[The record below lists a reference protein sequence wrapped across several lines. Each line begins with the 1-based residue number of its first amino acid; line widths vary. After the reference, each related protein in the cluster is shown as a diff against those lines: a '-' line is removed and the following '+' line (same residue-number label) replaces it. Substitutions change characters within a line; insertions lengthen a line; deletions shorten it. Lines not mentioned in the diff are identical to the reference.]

1 MVLYSEIRKYELIQ
15 YSYEVNWMEKQIILI
30 VDDVKSIRDMIQI
43 YLIEEGYEVLTA
55 ADGIEALQVLDKHNV
70 ALVVLDVMM
79 PNLDGIQTC
88 LRIRSGP
95 VPNLPII
102 MLSAKTEDT
111 DKIVGLHMGA
121 DDYVTKPFNPMEL
134 IARIKSQLRR
144 YGALTRKPEQLHSSA
159 VIDKNSICIDELE
172 INELK
177 HSVTVGGHPI
187 TLTPREFD
195 ILILLSRN
203 KGIVFSMQKIYETVW
218 NEDFIA
224 TDTTIAVHIRN
235 LRTKLEEYSNG
246 QKYIKT
252 VWGVGYKIGD

>member
-1 MVLYSEIRKYELIQ
+1 MNKHV
-15 YSYEVNWMEKQIILI
+15 ILI
-30 VDDVKSIRDMIQI
+30 VDDEKSIRDMLEI
-43 YLIEEGYEVLTA
+43 YLVGDGYEVLIA
-55 ADGIEALQVLDKHNV
+55 ENGREALQVLEKHIV
-70 ALVVLDVMM
+70 SLVVLDVMM
-79 PNLDGIQTC
+79 PVMDGIQTC
-88 LRIRSGP
+88 LKIRSGP
-95 VPNLPII
+95 IPNLPII
-102 MLSAKTEDT
+102 MLSAKAEDT

-134 IARIKSQLRR
+134 IARIKSLLRR
-144 YGALTRKPEQLHSSA
+144 YEALSRKPESLNISA
-159 VIDKNSICIDELE
+159 KEDKNSICINDLQ

-195 ILILLSRN
+195 ILVLLSRN

-252 VWGVGYKIGD
+252 VWGVGYKIED